1 MAENNNNSFVPEA
14 GTCVPW
20 SVKLQELGELPGNEQ
35 IVKQAWENLDE
46 LAYGFIWF
54 WVQR

>member
-1 MAENNNNSFVPEA
+1 MSDEKINFVPEA

-20 SVKLQELGELPGNEQ
+20 DVRKEELGELPGNEET
-35 IVKQAWENLDE
+35 VKKYWEQLDAF
-46 LAYGFIWF
+46 AYAFIWF

>member
-1 MAENNNNSFVPEA
+1 MAENNNNFVPEP

-20 SVKLQELGELPGNEQ
+20 SVKLQELGKLPGNEE
-35 IVKQAWENLDE
+35 IVKQAWENLDA

>member
-1 MAENNNNSFVPEA
+1 MSDEKINFVPGA

-20 SVKLQELGELPGNEQ
+20 TVRKEELGEIPGNEA
-35 IVKQAWENLDE
+35 IVQGEWDKLDAF
-46 LAYGFIWF
+46 AYAFIWF